1 MLKNYL
7 KIAWRNLRRNKVFSF
22 INIVGLAIGL
32 SCFLLISLY
41 VLDELSFDKFYKNA
55 TRIYRINAHIR
66 FGGTDLNFPFTSDMM
81 GQMLKKDY
89 PQVEDY
95 ARVYN
100 SSGNKLVRKGNDYM
114 NEYKVCHADSTFFRI
129 FDLPVIAGDIKNA
142 LNEPN
147 TVVITEKIAKKYFGI
162 SNAVGKTLETN
173 DNNKT
178 LYKVTAVIK
187 DVPDNSHFNFEF
199 YFSMKNVDYQW
210 GQFLSH
216 NFHTY
221 LLLRPG
227 VSQKSVENKFAD
239 YIDKYCI
246 PQAKQ
251 FMQINSMDDLRKS
264 GNNIEYYM
272 TPVTKIHLYST
283 LQYEFLPGGNV
294 QYVYIFSAVALFI
307 LIIACIN
314 FMNLTTARSA
324 NRAKEVGIRKVLGTE
339 KKDLVSQF
347 LVECTL
353 MVLISMF
360 IAIGIAYLV
369 LPLFNSVS
377 SKSMSLLNLFS
388 PAILPL
394 LILLPF
400 VVGLLAGSYP
410 AFFLSSFKPIEVL
423 KGKLKMGSRSGGLR
437 NLLVGFQFITSIFL
451 IIATIV
457 IYRQLHFIQTKNLGF
472 NKGQVLII
480 NDAYALKNNLTPF
493 KNDVL
498 QMPGVTSGSIS
509 GFLPVTSSNRSDN
522 TFSSSPV
529 MDTKNGFDMQTWAVD
544 YDYIRTM
551 GMQIAKGRNFSKD
564 FGSDSSAVIINEATA
579 KNLGWDDP
587 IGKKIYSTYY
597 SPNNDRIGYTIIG
610 VVKNFNF
617 ESLKQNVGLLG
628 FFLKS
633 STGLVSFKVNASNIP
648 DVLKQVENK
657 WKAMAPGMPYSYRF
671 LDDAFNEMYSSE
683 QRIGKIILIF
693 STLAILIACLGL
705 FGLSTFIAEQ
715 RTKEIGIR
723 KVLGASVSSIVQL
736 LSKDFIRLVAIAFV
750 FAAPLAWWAMTKWLQ
765 DFANRTNI
773 SWWIFLLAGVLA
785 FVIAI
790 ATVSFQAIKAA
801 VMNPVKSLRTE

>member
-32 SCFLLISLY
+32 SCFLLISVY

-55 TRIYRINAHIR
+55 DRIYRINAHIR

-89 PQVEDY
+89 PQVEEY

-100 SSGNKLVRKGNDYM
+100 SNGNKLVKKGDVYI

-129 FDLPVIAGDIKNA
+129 FDLPVIAGDVKNA

-147 TVVITEKIAKKYFGI
+147 TVVITEKIAKKYFGTP
-162 SNAVGKTLETN
+162 NAVGKTLETN

-187 DVPDNSHFNFEF
+187 NVPDNSHFNFEF
-199 YFSMKNVDYQW
+199 YFSMKNVDYEW

-221 LLLRPG
+221 LLLRQG
-227 VSQKSVENKFAD
+227 VSQKSVENKFTE

-388 PAILPL
+388 PVILPL

-410 AFFLSSFKPIEVL
+410 AFFLTSFKPVEVL

-437 NLLVGFQFITSIFL
+437 NLLVVFQFFTSIFL

-472 NKGQVLII
+472 NKGHVLII

-493 KNDVL
+493 KNEIL
-498 QMPGVTSGSIS
+498 QLPGVTSGSIS

-544 YDYIRTM
+544 YDYIKTM
-551 GMQIAKGRNFSKD
+551 GMHITKGRCFSKD

-579 KNLGWDDP
+579 KNLGRDDP

-683 QRIGKIILIF
+683 QKIGKIILIF

-723 KVLGASVSSIVQL
+723 KVLGSSVSSIVQL

-765 DFANRTNI
+765 DFANRTSI
-773 SWWIFLLAGVLA
+773 TWWIFLLAGVLA

-801 VMNPVKSLRTE
+801 LMNPVKSLRTE

>member
-7 KIAWRNLRRNKVFSF
+7 KIAWRNLRRNKTFSF
-22 INIVGLAIGL
+22 INIFGLAIGL
-32 SCFLLISLY
+32 SCFLLIALY
-41 VLDELSFDKFYKNA
+41 VLDELSFDRFYKNA
-55 TRIYRINAHIR
+55 DRIYRINAHIR

-89 PQVEDY
+89 PQVEEY

-100 SSGNKLVRKGNDYM
+100 SSGNKLVKKDNNYI

-129 FDLPVIAGDIKNA
+129 FNVPVIAGDIKNA

-147 TVVITEKIAKKYFGI
+147 TVVITEKIAKKYFG
-162 SNAVGKTLETN
+162 STDAVGKTLETN

-178 LYKVTAVIK
+178 LYKVTAVIR
-187 DVPDNSHFNFEF
+187 DLPGNSHFNFEF
-199 YFSMKNVDYQW
+199 YFSMKNVNYDW

-227 VSQKSVENKFAD
+227 VSQKAVENKFPD

-251 FMQINSMDDLRKS
+251 FMQISSMDELRKS

-272 TPVTKIHLYST
+272 TPLTKIHLYST
-283 LQYEFLPGGNV
+283 LQYEFLPGGNI

-339 KKDLVSQF
+339 KKDLISQF

-353 MVLISMF
+353 MVVLSML

-369 LPLFNSVS
+369 LPLFNNVS
-377 SKSMSLLNLFS
+377 SKSMSLMNLFS
-388 PAILPL
+388 PVILPL

-437 NLLVGFQFITSIFL
+437 STLVVFQFATSIIL
-451 IIATIV
+451 IIGTIV

-472 NKGQVLII
+472 SKGQVLII

-498 QMPGVTSGSIS
+498 QMPGVTSGSVS
-509 GFLPVTSSNRSDN
+509 GFLPVSSSNRSDN
-522 TFSSSPV
+522 TFSTSTV

-544 YDYIRTM
+544 YDYIKTL

-564 FGSDSSAVIINEATA
+564 FGGDSSAVIINEATE

-587 IGKKIYSTYY
+587 IGKKIYSNYY
-597 SPNNDRIGYTIIG
+597 SPNNSMVGYTIIG
-610 VVKNFNF
+610 VVKDFNYS
-617 ESLKQNVGLLG
+617 SLKQNVGMLG
-628 FFLKS
+628 LFLKQ
-633 STGLVSFKVNASNIP
+633 STGLISFKVNASNIP

-683 QRIGKIILIF
+683 QKIGKIILIF

-723 KVLGASVSSIVQL
+723 KVLGSSVSGIVQL

-750 FAAPLAWWAMTKWLQ
+750 IAAPLAWWAMNKWLQ
-765 DFANRTNI
+765 DFANRTSI
-773 SWWIFLLAGVLA
+773 SWWIFLLAGILA

-790 ATVSFQAIKAA
+790 ATVSFQAVKAA
-801 VMNPVKSLRTE
+801 LMNPVKSLRTE

>member
-7 KIAWRNLRRNKVFSF
+7 KIAWRNLRRNKIFSF
-22 INIVGLAIGL
+22 INIAGLAVGL
-32 SCFLLISLY
+32 SCFLLISVY

-55 TRIYRINAHIR
+55 DRIYRINAHIR

-100 SSGNKLVRKGNDYM
+100 SSGNKLVRKGNDYL

-129 FDLPVIAGDIKNA
+129 FDLPVIAGDVKNA

-147 TVVITEKIAKKYFGI
+147 TVVITEKIAKKYFGTTD
-162 SNAVGKTLETN
+162 AVGKTLETN

-187 DVPDNSHFNFEF
+187 DVPNNSHFNFEF
-199 YFSMKNVDYQW
+199 YFSMKNVDYGW

-227 VSQKSVENKFAD
+227 VSQKSFENKFPD

-251 FMQINSMDDLRKS
+251 FMQINSMDELRKS

-272 TPVTKIHLYST
+272 TPLTKIHLYST
-283 LQYEFLPGGNV
+283 LQYEFLPGGNI

-324 NRAKEVGIRKVLGTE
+324 NRAKEVGIRKVLGSE
-339 KKDLVSQF
+339 KKELISQF

-353 MVLISMF
+353 MVVLSML

-388 PAILPL
+388 PVILPL

-400 VVGLLAGSYP
+400 VVGFLAGAYP

-423 KGKLKMGSRSGGLR
+423 KGKLKMG
-437 NLLVGFQFITSIFL
+437 
-451 IIATIV
+451 
-457 IYRQLHFIQTKNLGF
+457 
-472 NKGQVLII
+472 
-480 NDAYALKNNLTPF
+480 
-493 KNDVL
+493 
-498 QMPGVTSGSIS
+498 
-509 GFLPVTSSNRSDN
+509 
-522 TFSSSPV
+522 
-529 MDTKNGFDMQTWAVD
+529 
-544 YDYIRTM
+544 
-551 GMQIAKGRNFSKD
+551 
-564 FGSDSSAVIINEATA
+564 
-579 KNLGWDDP
+579 
-587 IGKKIYSTYY
+587 
-597 SPNNDRIGYTIIG
+597 DRKS
-610 VVKNFNF
+610 VV
-617 ESLKQNVGLLG
+617 
-628 FFLKS
+628 
-633 STGLVSFKVNASNIP
+633 
-648 DVLKQVENK
+648 
-657 WKAMAPGMPYSYRF
+657 
-671 LDDAFNEMYSSE
+671 
-683 QRIGKIILIF
+683 
-693 STLAILIACLGL
+693 
-705 FGLSTFIAEQ
+705 
-715 RTKEIGIR
+715 
-723 KVLGASVSSIVQL
+723 
-736 LSKDFIRLVAIAFV
+736 
-750 FAAPLAWWAMTKWLQ
+750 
-765 DFANRTNI
+765 
-773 SWWIFLLAGVLA
+773 
-785 FVIAI
+785 
-790 ATVSFQAIKAA
+790 
-801 VMNPVKSLRTE
+801 